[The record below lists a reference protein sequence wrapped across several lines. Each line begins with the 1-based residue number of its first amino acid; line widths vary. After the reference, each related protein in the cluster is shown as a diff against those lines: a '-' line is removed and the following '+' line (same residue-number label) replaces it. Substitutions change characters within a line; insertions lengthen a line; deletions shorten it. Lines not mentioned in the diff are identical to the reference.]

1 MRSFPPG
8 CLALGLFLIFIVL
21 LPFFLAEAF
30 LSALSKLGL
39 NPQQSVLAALGI
51 FFGSMFNIPIFRVKR
66 EEPVEWYETSMY
78 GFGRSLFQIPRKPQ
92 VTVLA
97 VNVGGCLVPLII
109 AVYQIVRLA
118 GMDSDYL
125 VMGGIA
131 VLVNII
137 VCERLA
143 KPIPNMGLA
152 IPALVPAL
160 LAVVCAL
167 LLVPDQAPSVAFTA
181 GVLGPLIGADILHLR
196 EIKEISTG
204 MASIG
209 GAGTFDGIVLSGIV
223 ATLLA

>member
-8 CLALGLFLIFIVL
+8 CLALGLFLFFIIL

-39 NPQQSVLAALGI
+39 NPQQSILAVLGI
-51 FFGSMFNIPIFRVKR
+51 FFGSMFNIPIFRFKR
-66 EEPVEWYETSMY
+66 EEPVEWYETTMY

-97 VNVGGCLVPLII
+97 VNVGGCLIPLLI
-109 AVYQIVRLA
+109 ATYQIVRLA
-118 GMDSDYL
+118 GMGNDYL

-137 VCERLA
+137 ACERLA
-143 KPIPNMGLA
+143 KPVPNMGLA

-160 LAVVCAL
+160 LAVICAL

-196 EIKEISTG
+196 EIREISTG